1 MRAPAW
7 AGDKEKKVLRGDDA
21 WEELNMTAVEN
32 MFKARK
38 NTKVNNT
45 DRNSDVFEWEKYI
58 FIYIYIY
65 ISTFHGES
73 RWMHHFDSDGVLQI

>member
-32 MFKARK
+32 MFKGQKEYEGQQYRSQFRC
-38 NTKVNNT
+38 V
-45 DRNSDVFEWEKYI
+45 
-58 FIYIYIY
+58 
-65 ISTFHGES
+65 
-73 RWMHHFDSDGVLQI
+73 